1 MSFDQTLFDRINFD
15 YPGLEAAREARNAGD
30 APRCLSELVRYYR
43 SRTEPRYLFD
53 RAAMAQFEDDQI
65 LRDAEQTMA
74 HEIYGHAFN
83 GPIDWHYNAT
93 ENTSRD
99 REWSWSLFRHIYWQ
113 PLARAYVLTGDEKYA
128 AEFADQLMGFAKAWP
143 AKPFL
148 DDDDGKHAKSYDF
161 PGHAWRTIET
171 GIRIYT
177 TWLPCFVAFAQ
188 SPSLTDEFWAV
199 FLGLICDH
207 GDFLRKFY
215 SNHGHSSNWHTME
228 GSALLQLGIFFPEM
242 KNAPDWKLFG
252 YQCVTHEMRYSFNN
266 DGMHREHTAIY
277 HLVAAIA
284 FWQAYRMCTLNGMP
298 TPPYMLPALEK
309 SAEVIM
315 RMVKPDFSTPMIGDA
330 DRNDLLARR
339 SDTAIYEGMNL
350 SFDPLDL
357 NEMRAF
363 FRQLYEVT
371 GREDFLYFATGR
383 RQGKPPLARC
393 YAMPDSGIFIM
404 RTGWGE
410 KDTYFHVH
418 GVSLERGEK
427 SSHSHND
434 TGHLELSIAGEDI
447 LVDSGRWI
455 YKGEG
460 AYNWREYFLSAQAHN
475 TLYVDGHT
483 MGQVPMDDRPIRGV
497 RTYLHAFEETAD
509 MQLIDISHNG
519 YAFLDD
525 PLFHRRRVLRLPGDI
540 FLIEDRM
547 TGLGLRGHDMRIC
560 YNFDAKGTLEKQRAD
575 AYVYTTGQ
583 GRAYQVCG
591 FSRTA
596 FDSASYCGSENPRAG
611 WLSLSYA
618 SKIPTPQL
626 YFSISDPAPVLFL
639 TVIAPQGQMP
649 EVGFSGDAV
658 TVFACGKSYVL
669 TPQQPL
675 VIV

>member
-1 MSFDQTLFDRINFD
+1 
-15 YPGLEAAREARNAGD
+15 
-30 APRCLSELVRYYR
+30 
-43 SRTEPRYLFD
+43 
-53 RAAMAQFEDDQI
+53 
-65 LRDAEQTMA
+65 
-74 HEIYGHAFN
+74 
-83 GPIDWHYNAT
+83 
-93 ENTSRD
+93 
-99 REWSWSLFRHIYWQ
+99 
-113 PLARAYVLTGDEKYA
+113 
-128 AEFADQLMGFAKAWP
+128 
-143 AKPFL
+143 
-148 DDDDGKHAKSYDF
+148 
-161 PGHAWRTIET
+161 
-171 GIRIYT
+171 
-177 TWLPCFVAFAQ
+177 
-188 SPSLTDEFWAV
+188 
-199 FLGLICDH
+199 
-207 GDFLRKFY
+207 
-215 SNHGHSSNWHTME
+215 
-228 GSALLQLGIFFPEM
+228 
-242 KNAPDWKLFG
+242 
-252 YQCVTHEMRYSFNN
+252 
-266 DGMHREHTAIY
+266 
-277 HLVAAIA
+277 
-284 FWQAYRMCTLNGMP
+284 
-298 TPPYMLPALEK
+298 
-309 SAEVIM
+309 
-315 RMVKPDFSTPMIGDA
+315 
-330 DRNDLLARR
+330 
-339 SDTAIYEGMNL
+339 
-350 SFDPLDL
+350 
-357 NEMRAF
+357 
-363 FRQLYEVT
+363 
-371 GREDFLYFATGR
+371 
-383 RQGKPPLARC
+383 
-393 YAMPDSGIFIM
+393 
-404 RTGWGE
+404 
-410 KDTYFHVH
+410 
-418 GVSLERGEK
+418 
-427 SSHSHND
+427 
-434 TGHLELSIAGEDI
+434 LSIAGEDI

-611 WLSLSYA
+611 GRSLSYA